1 MSGYDRCFKASC
13 TCLLEILCPSLLL
26 SNFSILISLCTK
38 ELPVICNF
46 LSMQIYNVLLYYI
59 VSIFA

>member
-1 MSGYDRCFKASC
+1 MTGVLKLHVHV
-13 TCLLEILCPSLLL
+13 CLRSFVHSLLL

-38 ELPVICNF
+38 ELPVICIF